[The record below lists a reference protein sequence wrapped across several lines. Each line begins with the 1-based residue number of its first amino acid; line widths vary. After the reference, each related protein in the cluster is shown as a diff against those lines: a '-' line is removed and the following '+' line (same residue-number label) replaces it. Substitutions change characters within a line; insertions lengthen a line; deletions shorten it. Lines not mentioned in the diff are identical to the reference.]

1 MFGAKKVQDNK
12 GSEIEIS
19 RSHLYSSGTK
29 PEHKTIQDPRFCPFF
44 QGQTNEQ
51 SLRGKL
57 QLQNHVWMPGKSREK
72 NKRKLRYLKS
82 LGLNE
87 HFHSFRNQTRTA

>member
-51 SLRGKL
+51 SLIGKL
-57 QLQNHVWMPGKSREK
+57 QIQNPVWMPGKSREK
-72 NKRKLRYLKS
+72 KKKETEILKS
-82 LGLNE
+82 LGLGTKPE
-87 HFHSFRNQTRTA
+87 QH